1 MIVSVTPPGVPRKIL
16 VVDDLPAIRNGLKQ
30 LLEIA
35 GYRVVVAGSFA
46 EGRFALSEDAPDL
59 LISDVRLGEYNGIQ
73 LVATTTRVIPA
84 IIITGFPDPVLEAEA
99 RRLGAD
105 FLIKPVESATL
116 LALIKRKLQPIAEPG
131 NDRTHKRR
139 WERKPVTGDLRVRVN
154 DAAARVVDISYGGLK
169 FELERGE
176 NRPVP
181 PVIPAR
187 TATDGRVGAGRFG
200 VDGALRRLLAV
211 RCGGRER
218 QRVGGGRL
226 ARPGRRD
233 RLTASA
239 FRVGN

>member
-46 EGRFALSEDAPDL
+46 EGRFALTEDAPDL

-99 RRLGAD
+99 RRLGAE

-116 LALIKRKLQPIAEPG
+116 LALIKRKLQPIAEAG
-131 NDRTHKRR
+131 NDHAHKRR
-139 WERKPVTGDLRVRVN
+139 WERKSVTGDLRVRVN
-154 DAAARVVDISYGGLK
+154 DAAARVVDVSYGGLK

-181 PVIPAR
+181 PSFQLELPQTGVSVPVDLVWTAR
-187 TATDGRVGAGRFG
+187 CEDHWLCGAA
-200 VDGALRRLLAV
+200 VAV
-211 RCGGRER
+211 RDEPTT
-218 QRVGGGRL
+218 L
-226 ARPGRRD
+226 AWHSVVD
-233 RLTASA
+233 HIA
-239 FRVGN
+239 